1 MATILIADD
10 SSDARRPLVR
20 LLKREGYVVLTAC
33 DAMEAMA
40 TAQRSKPD
48 LILLDV
54 SMPPIDGL
62 TLLSRLRDAVG
73 GNDVPVIVVTGM
85 KDDLTQRRAVELGVK
100 QFFVKADFQPDE
112 LLDSIKKHLAN

>member
-1 MATILIADD
+1 MPTILIADD

-20 LLKREGYVVLTAC
+20 LLQREGYVVLTAC
-33 DAMEAMA
+33 NAMEAMA

-62 TLLSRLRDAVG
+62 TLLSRLRDAIG
-73 GNDVPVIVVTGM
+73 GNDVPVIVVTGL

-100 QFFVKADFQPDE
+100 QYFVKADFQPDE
-112 LLDSIKKHLAN
+112 LLDSIKKHLPN